1 MSLRQPSKSPAES
14 KASSQATT
22 AKHPISGPDQTQHK
36 QDEQASLDPTM
47 PMSPSVTHLSNLV
60 IQLTTEIEALTGGPD
75 SLKADAT
82 NALAKLYRLW
92 ADVLK
97 VLAKVY
103 EGKDPEQAG
112 VFLKQAEGWVREWEW
127 EGVFVEGDEGRSA
140 KVRKEGEGE
149 NEGDIKG
156 KEEEGGSERV
166 VAHNPKTTSSGP
178 SQDIKSQSSSR
189 RVSTMPENAQDPLD
203 EVYEQIFDEGRWQEV
218 KTGRE
223 EEIEMMENELNDL
236 KSKTG
241 SKKSG
246 GCKDLE
252 EKIKRY
258 RGYLAELTEK
268 EAQWRARKAE
278 LQGGSADDGDD
289 GL

>member
-1 MSLRQPSKSPAES
+1 
-14 KASSQATT
+14 
-22 AKHPISGPDQTQHK
+22 
-36 QDEQASLDPTM
+36 M

-156 KEEEGGSERV
+156 KEEEGG
-166 VAHNPKTTSSGP
+166 
-178 SQDIKSQSSSR
+178 
-189 RVSTMPENAQDPLD
+189 
-203 EVYEQIFDEGRWQEV
+203 
-218 KTGRE
+218 
-223 EEIEMMENELNDL
+223 
-236 KSKTG
+236 
-241 SKKSG
+241 
-246 GCKDLE
+246 
-252 EKIKRY
+252 
-258 RGYLAELTEK
+258 
-268 EAQWRARKAE
+268 
-278 LQGGSADDGDD
+278 
-289 GL
+289 